1 MTSGFTPAE
10 SAEGFKRETYL
21 LGLPLGV
28 LFFLSAWFLESPMA
42 RIVAFDAVARP
53 LVASLFVALSLL
65 LYFKKLSTRAAET
78 SLIVCVYTYF
88 LARLSLLLLFDPSID
103 PSIDP
108 SVNQG
113 AADIARE
120 LGEFGYW
127 FPILY
132 GLAFFMFGVRRGKG
146 VSLVFFGATLA
157 VGLIHGANRLAL
169 GESLG
174 ELRPL
179 GQVYFSSGLL
189 ILIFNAFA
197 KLTEIHTGLAST
209 MSYLA
214 NTDSLTRVSNRRHLE
229 VLLEEEEKRAAR
241 YGNPFCVLLLDIDHF
256 KRVND
261 VFGHDVG
268 DEVLRE
274 MADLLFTSV
283 RSVDH
288 VGRWG
293 GEEFLIVLPEVGLE
307 EARTSAVR
315 LKGLIEAHAFEPA
328 GTVTAS
334 FGVAEFSRGEGLDVL
349 IRRADAALYG
359 AKQEGRNKVRTDA
372 DDAPALLPGHLN

>member
-1 MTSGFTPAE
+1 MGTTAVFTPAAE

-42 RIVAFDAVARP
+42 RMVAFDAVARP
-53 LVASLFVALSLL
+53 LVASLFVALSIL
-65 LYFKKLSTRAAET
+65 LYFKKLSTRAVEA

-88 LARLSLLLLFDPSID
+88 LARLSLLLLFDH
-103 PSIDP
+103 
-108 SVNQG
+108 SVDQG
-113 AADIARE
+113 AAGIARE

-157 VGLIHGANRLAL
+157 VGLIHGANRFAL

-179 GQVYFSSGLL
+179 GQVYVSSGLL

-214 NTDSLTRVSNRRHLE
+214 NTDGLTRVSNRRHLE
-229 VLLEEEEKRAAR
+229 MLLEEEEKRAAR

-256 KRVND
+256 KSVND
-261 VFGHDVG
+261 AFGHDVG
-268 DEVLRE
+268 DKVLRE

-307 EARTSAVR
+307 EARASAVR
-315 LKGLIEAHAFEPA
+315 LRGLIEAHAFEPA

-359 AKQEGRNKVRTDA
+359 AKQEGRNSVKTDA
-372 DDAPALLPGHLN
+372 DGAPVLLPGHLN

>member
-1 MTSGFTPAE
+1 MGMTSGFTPAE

-53 LVASLFVALSLL
+53 LVASCFVALSIL
-65 LYFKKLSTRAAET
+65 LYFKKLSTRAVET

-88 LARLSLLLLFDPSID
+88 LARLSLLLLFDHSI
-103 PSIDP
+103 
-108 SVNQG
+108 NQG

-132 GLAFFMFGVRRGKG
+132 GLAFFMFGVRRGKE

-214 NTDSLTRVSNRRHLE
+214 NTDGLTRVSNRRHLE

-241 YGNPFCVLLLDIDHF
+241 YGNPFCVLLLDVDHF

-261 VFGHDVG
+261 AFGHDVG

-334 FGVAEFSRGEGLDVL
+334 FGVAEFNRDEGLGAL
-349 IRRADAALYG
+349 IKRADAALYG
-359 AKQEGRNKVRTDA
+359 AKEEGRNKVRTDA
-372 DDAPALLPGHLN
+372 DAAPALLPGHLN

>member
-1 MTSGFTPAE
+1 MGMTSVFTPAE

-42 RIVAFDAVARP
+42 RMVAFDAVARP
-53 LVASLFVALSLL
+53 LVASFFVALSIL
-65 LYFKKLSTRAAET
+65 LYFKKLSTRAVEA
-78 SLIVCVYTYF
+78 SLIVCVYAYF
-88 LARLSLLLLFDPSID
+88 LARLSLLLLFDHSI
-103 PSIDP
+103 
-108 SVNQG
+108 NHG
-113 AADIARE
+113 TADIARE

-146 VSLVFFGATLA
+146 VSLVFFGATFA
-157 VGLIHGANRLAL
+157 VGLIHGANRFAL

-174 ELRPL
+174 DLRPL
-179 GQVYFSSGLL
+179 GQVYVSSGLL

-214 NTDSLTRVSNRRHLE
+214 NTDGLTRVSNRRHLE

-261 VFGHDVG
+261 ALGHDVG

-293 GEEFLIVLPEVGLE
+293 GEEFLIILPEVGLE

-315 LKGLIEAHAFEPA
+315 LKGLIEAHGFEPA
-328 GTVTAS
+328 GTITAS

-349 IRRADAALYG
+349 IKRADAALYG

>member
-1 MTSGFTPAE
+1 MGATFFTPAE
-10 SAEGFKRETYL
+10 SAESFKRETYL

-28 LFFLSAWFLESPMA
+28 LFFLSAWFLESPTA
-42 RIVAFDAVARP
+42 RIAAFDALARP
-53 LVASLFVALSLL
+53 FVASLFVALSIL
-65 LYFKKLSTRAAET
+65 LYFKKLSTRAVEA
-78 SLIVCVYTYF
+78 SLIVLVYAYF
-88 LARLSLLLLFDPSID
+88 LARLSLLLLLD
-103 PSIDP
+103 
-108 SVNQG
+108 NG

-132 GLAFFMFGVRRGKG
+132 GLAFFMFGARRGKG

-157 VGLIHGANRLAL
+157 VGLIHGANRFAL
-169 GESLG
+169 GGSLS

-189 ILIFNAFA
+189 ILIFHAFA
-197 KLTEIHTGLAST
+197 KLTELHTGLAST

-214 NTDSLTRVSNRRHLE
+214 NTDGLTRVSNRRHLE
-229 VLLEEEEKRAAR
+229 MILKEEEERAAR

-256 KRVND
+256 KGVND
-261 VFGHDVG
+261 AFGHDVG
-268 DEVLRE
+268 DKVLRE
-274 MADLLFTSV
+274 MADLLFKSV

-307 EARTSAVR
+307 EARLSAVR
-315 LKGLIEAHAFEPA
+315 LKGLIEAHPFEPA
-328 GTVTAS
+328 GTITAS
-334 FGVAEFSRGEGLDVL
+334 FGVAEFSRGEGLGALVK
-349 IRRADAALYG
+349 RADAALYG
-359 AKQEGRNKVRTDA
+359 AKEEGRNSVRTDA
-372 DDAPALLPGHLN
+372 ENAPALLPGHLN

>member
-1 MTSGFTPAE
+1 MGTTAAFTPAE
-10 SAEGFKRETYL
+10 SADGFKRETYL

-53 LVASLFVALSLL
+53 LVASCFVTLSVL
-65 LYFKKLSTRAAET
+65 LYFKKLSTRAVEA

-88 LARLSLLLLFDPSID
+88 LARLSLLLLFDHG
-103 PSIDP
+103 
-108 SVNQG
+108 V
-113 AADIARE
+113 ADIARE

-132 GLAFFMFGVRRGKG
+132 GLAFFMFGVRRGKE
-146 VSLVFFGATLA
+146 VSLVFFSATLA
-157 VGLIHGANRLAL
+157 VGLIHGANRFSL

-197 KLTEIHTGLAST
+197 KLTELHTGLAST

-214 NTDSLTRVSNRRHLE
+214 NTDGLTRVSNRRHLE
-229 VLLEEEEKRAAR
+229 MLLTEEEQRTAR

-261 VFGHDVG
+261 AFGHDVG

-274 MADLLFTSV
+274 MADLLFKSV

-293 GEEFLIVLPEVGLE
+293 GEEFLLILPEVGLE
-307 EARTSAVR
+307 EARLSAMR
-315 LKGLIEAHAFEPA
+315 LKGLIETHPFEPA
-328 GTVTAS
+328 GPITAS
-334 FGVAEFSRGEGLDVL
+334 FGVAEFNQSEGLGAL
-349 IRRADAALYG
+349 IKRADAALYG
-359 AKQEGRNKVRTDA
+359 AKEEGRNRVRTDA
-372 DDAPALLPGHLN
+372 EDAPALLPGHLN